1 MNFYNKILLVLHVGY
16 SISENY
22 KKMDITDL
30 LQGPMKDIIISQVGN
45 QLGLEN
51 SDQTNSAVD
60 GVFATLLNAV
70 ANNASSPEGQNSLL
84 SALDRD
90 HDGSIL
96 NDLGGFLSGMV
107 QPQNPNTTNGA
118 GILKH
123 ILGDQQSTA
132 ADAISKS
139 SGIDSSKII
148 QIMTTLAPIVLGYLG
163 KAKATQQPQ
172 AEQGG
177 GFLDILTGAT
187 KTVNQQPSNQGF
199 FSKMMDKDGDGS
211 MVDDLAEMGFKSI
224 FGKILGGK

>member
-1 MNFYNKILLVLHVGY
+1 
-16 SISENY
+16 
-22 KKMDITDL
+22 MDITDL

-45 QLGLEN
+45 QLGLGDSE
-51 SDQTNSAVD
+51 QTNTAVD

-70 ANNASSPEGQNSLL
+70 AQNASTPEGQNSLL

-107 QPQNPNTTNGA
+107 QPQNPKTTNGA

-123 ILGDQQSTA
+123 ILGDKQNTA
-132 ADAISKS
+132 VESISKA

-148 QIMTTLAPIVLGYLG
+148 QLMITLAPIVLGYLG
-163 KAKATQQPQ
+163 KAKATQQTQPD
-172 AEQGG
+172 QGG
-177 GFLDILTGAT
+177 GGLLDILTGAT

-199 FSKMMDKDGDGS
+199 FSRMMDKDGDGS
-211 MVDDLAEMGFKSI
+211 MVDDLAEMGFKSV

>member
-1 MNFYNKILLVLHVGY
+1 
-16 SISENY
+16 
-22 KKMDITDL
+22 MDITDL

-45 QLGLEN
+45 QLGLGDSE
-51 SDQTNSAVD
+51 QTNTAVD

-70 ANNASSPEGQNSLL
+70 AQNASTPEGQNSLL

-107 QPQNPNTTNGA
+107 QPQNPKTTNGA

-123 ILGDQQSTA
+123 ILGDKQNTA
-132 ADAISKS
+132 VESISKA
-139 SGIDSSKII
+139 SGIDSNKII
-148 QIMTTLAPIVLGYLG
+148 QLMITLAPIVLGYLG
-163 KAKATQQPQ
+163 KAKATQQTQPD
-172 AEQGG
+172 QGG
-177 GFLDILTGAT
+177 GGLLDILTGAT

-199 FSKMMDKDGDGS
+199 FSRMMDKDGDGS
-211 MVDDLAEMGFKSI
+211 MVDDLAEMGFKSV